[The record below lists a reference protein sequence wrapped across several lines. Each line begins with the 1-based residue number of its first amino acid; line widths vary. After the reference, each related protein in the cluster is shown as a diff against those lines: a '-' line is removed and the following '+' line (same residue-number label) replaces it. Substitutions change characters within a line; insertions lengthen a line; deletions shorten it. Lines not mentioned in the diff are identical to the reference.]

1 MRHAIPT
8 IESAGKKAKSVL
20 SQNTS
25 VGSVSVQGNITSLPI
40 DWIAQSQKTVGNR
53 QTQLQLKRLKNHLG
67 SAALPIIQ
75 RKLKVDA
82 PDSSLEREADRI
94 AEEVT
99 RQSPR
104 DAQATP
110 PTVSQMHD
118 KSVQRS
124 ISPDGDSFIRIST
137 SDSPR
142 SPSKC
147 GDYDNFDFAKTE
159 HCGVV
164 DFTHENPEG
173 PEALIEKVR
182 KASSWHRYL
191 TKLSEKKQPNNYLRS
206 FTEGTHEQRTIFG
219 INSFQTRFRI
229 KKRLSRDQVR
239 SVALAIHIH
248 VSHGFEKAQEKTD
261 WATGS
266 SYSFE
271 DLPSNWISFYRAA
284 KDLSHDDVMK
294 LCGCT
299 ENLKGKPKGGKSK
312 SFLPQGK
319 SSWPPELS
327 DIQPAPE
334 GELWEVI
341 VGPNESSLN
350 SDTSANGGGPQ
361 GTLQRKAINA
371 DVLFD
376 ADKGSSVTMMP
387 QGAGKPLS
395 RETRE
400 FMEDR
405 FNINFD
411 HVRVHSDSKAADNA
425 LALNARAYTI
435 GSDIIFGAAEYRP
448 ETQEGQ
454 RLLAHEL
461 VHVVQQT
468 GQRLPSRPRVNNA
481 LEKGIGKPAANR
493 AASQEALPTRQSK
506 TFGVIQRKPTAEK
519 PVGERDQVA
528 SSIQANLLKKQL
540 EELANFLSATEEFYS
555 TMERK
560 VSQDQSDLKL
570 KAKLAQ
576 TAWTA
581 YRLISGLAAV
591 TSIAKKAMTKA
602 GKELK
607 EIEKSLI
614 SKIVKQ
620 PSPLFRHIKGDLIAK
635 KKSMTS
641 DLEEVTLQNLGENA
655 DQDRISFIV
664 QLALKY
670 DDFYF
675 LAKTL
680 TGQDP
685 LNYMEQLLIFIRN
698 DRAIS
703 LEKIQGMIEDAKV
716 KLRLSEEGY
725 DLSKIG

>member
-1 MRHAIPT
+1 MRQAIPT
-8 IESAGKKAKSVL
+8 IESAGKQAKSVL

-82 PDSSLEREADRI
+82 PDSSLEREADRV

-99 RQSPR
+99 CQSPR
-104 DAQATP
+104 DAQANP
-110 PTVSQMHD
+110 LTVSQMHD

-124 ISPDGDSFIRIST
+124 ISPEGDSFIRISK

-164 DFTHENPEG
+164 DYSHENPGGAKELIKKV
-173 PEALIEKVR
+173 EAASKKYENPNSESPTPTNAVR
-182 KASSWHRYL
+182 D
-191 TKLSEKKQPNNYLRS
+191 
-206 FTEGTHEQRTIFG
+206 GTVDTHGQRTLFG
-219 INSFQTRFRI
+219 INSYETQFRI
-229 KKRLSRDQVR
+229 KKQLTEDQVR

-248 VSHGFEKAQEKTD
+248 ISHGFEKAQEKTD

-271 DLPSNWISFYRAA
+271 DLSSNWISFYRAA
-284 KDLSHDDVMK
+284 KKLSHDDVMRI
-294 LCGCT
+294 CGCT

-334 GELWEVI
+334 GELWEII

-405 FNINFD
+405 FDIGFD

-481 LEKGIGKPAANR
+481 LEKSIGKPAANR
-493 AASQEALPTRQSK
+493 AASPEALPTRQSK

-540 EELANFLSATEEFYS
+540 EELANFLSTTEEFYL

-560 VSQDQSDLKL
+560 VSQDHSDLKL

-576 TAWTA
+576 TAWTV

-614 SKIVKQ
+614 KEIGK
-620 PSPLFRHIKGDLIAK
+620 RHIPLIRYIKSDFTAE
-635 KKSMTS
+635 KKSKTS

-685 LNYMEQLLIFIRN
+685 LNYMEQLLIFIKN

-703 LEKIQGMIEDAKV
+703 LEKIQGMIEDAKT

>member
-1 MRHAIPT
+1 MRRPIPT
-8 IESAGKKAKSVL
+8 IESAGKQSKSVL

-53 QTQLQLKRLKNHLG
+53 QTQLQLKRLKNRLG
-67 SAALPIIQ
+67 PAALPIIQ

-82 PDSSLEREADRI
+82 PDSSLEREADRV

-99 RQSPR
+99 RQSPL

-110 PTVSQMHD
+110 PIVSQMHD
-118 KSVQRS
+118 KSVQRAVG
-124 ISPDGDSFIRIST
+124 PEGDSFIRNSK

-142 SPSKC
+142 SPSNC
-147 GDYDNFDFAKTE
+147 SDTETFNFAKTE
-159 HCGVV
+159 HCGIV
-164 DFTHENPEG
+164 DFSHENPGGAKE
-173 PEALIEKVR
+173 LIEKVR

-191 TKLSEKKQPNNYLRS
+191 TKISEKKQPNNYLRS
-206 FTEGTHEQRTIFG
+206 FTEDTHGQRTLFG
-219 INSFQTRFRI
+219 INSYETQFRI
-229 KKRLSRDQVR
+229 KKQLTRDQVR

-248 VSHGFEKAQEKTD
+248 ISHGFEKAQEKTD

-284 KDLSHDDVMK
+284 KKLSHDDVMK
-294 LCGCT
+294 ICGCT
-299 ENLKGKPKGGKSK
+299 ETLKGKPKGGKSK

-334 GELWEVI
+334 GELWEII

-350 SDTSANGGGPQ
+350 SDTSTNGGGPQ

-405 FNINFD
+405 FDINFD

-448 ETQEGQ
+448 ETREGQ

-461 VHVVQQT
+461 VHVVQQA

-481 LEKGIGKPAANR
+481 LEKRIGKPAANCV
-493 AASQEALPTRQSK
+493 ASPEALPTRQSK

-540 EELANFLSATEEFYS
+540 EELANFQLTTEEFYL

-576 TAWTA
+576 TAWTV

-591 TSIAKKAMTKA
+591 TSIAKKGMTKA

-614 SKIVKQ
+614 KEIGK
-620 PSPLFRHIKGDLIAK
+620 RHIPLIRYIKSDLNAE
-635 KKSMTS
+635 KKSKTAAV
-641 DLEEVTLQNLGENA
+641 EEVTWKNLGENA
-655 DQDRISFIV
+655 DQDWISFIA

-680 TGQDP
+680 TGEDP
-685 LNYMEQLLIFIRN
+685 LNYMGRLLILIKN

-703 LEKIQGMIEDAKV
+703 IEKIQVLIEDAKM
-716 KLRLSEEGY
+716 KLRLCEEGY
-725 DLSKIG
+725 DLSRIG